1 MHLPDLPISPALP
14 AIAEALAH
22 NHVVLGAP
30 PGSGK
35 TTLVP
40 LALLD
45 APWLAGRKIVMLE
58 PRRPAARMAAHRMAT
73 LLGEQVGDSVG
84 YQVRFER
91 RIGPQTR
98 IEVLTE
104 GLLLRRLQRDPE
116 LSDTGLVIFDEFH
129 ERSLTGDLS
138 LALCLDAASALRED
152 LRLMPMSASLDGQ
165 ALAELLDATHLEAQG
180 RSHPVQIHYL
190 DRDPPV
196 EDRLRRLAALIHQ
209 ASDRHTGD
217 VLAFLPGK
225 HEIGRLHHL
234 LSDQLDPNI
243 LIQPLHGEIPPAQQD
258 AIIRGSGDRRRVIL
272 ATDIAETCLTIEGIT
287 VVVDSG
293 LNRKPRF
300 DPATGLTR
308 LETGFISQASALQRS
323 GRAGRL
329 GPGHCYR
336 AWSEARQQRLERGI
350 RPEILDADLAQ
361 TVLELAGWGIKDASR
376 LNWLTAPPAA
386 HLDQARELL
395 RQLGAIDRAGQITAN
410 GRAML
415 RLPTHPRLAHLL
427 VSARSVDDRQL
438 AADMAALLGERDPVQ
453 QKETSDI
460 RLRLDALRASR
471 RGSGAAG
478 ANRGALRRI
487 DQAARQLLRLC
498 PGNDD
503 ASAGA
508 LSPGA
513 ALALAFPDRIAMA
526 RAPNSPH
533 YLLRNGRA
541 ASLRP
546 HDSLVGTPFLVVA
559 ALDAGSDQGGIWLA
573 APIRREEIE
582 QHFGAQ
588 ITRQREPEWD
598 RQAEAVRVWQRTRLG
613 SLVLAQHNV
622 PARPEDDLSSLLLQ
636 QLRQR
641 GLELFK
647 GTTQLRQLQGKVA
660 LLRRHDRAAEW
671 PDIGDQTLL
680 TAAAE
685 WLTPWLDG
693 VSSLKQLQAVDIT
706 AAVGALLGWE
716 RQQQL
721 TALLPD
727 VYHTP
732 AGTQRPIEYPPD
744 GEPVLRVPLQEM
756 LGEAETPRL
765 AEGHIPLSLHLL
777 SPAMRPLQITRDL
790 SHFWNNAYAEVRKEM
805 RGRHPKHHWPEDPL
819 SAEATRLG
827 RRKRAQ
833 GSPGKR

>member
-138 LALCLDAASALRED
+138 LALCLDVASALRED

-487 DQAARQLLRLC
+487 DQATRQLLRLC

-559 ALDAGSDQGGIWLA
+559 ALDAGSDQGRHLA
-573 APIRREEIE
+573 GRA
-582 QHFGAQ
+582 H
-588 ITRQREPEWD
+588 
-598 RQAEAVRVWQRTRLG
+598 
-613 SLVLAQHNV
+613 
-622 PARPEDDLSSLLLQ
+622 PAR
-636 QLRQR
+636 
-641 GLELFK
+641 G
-647 GTTQLRQLQGKVA
+647 
-660 LLRRHDRAAEW
+660 DRAAFRRTDHPSAGTGMGPTDGGRQGMAANTAGQPGAGPAQCARQAGRRPEQ
-671 PDIGDQTLL
+671 PSPATASSTGARAVQGDD
-680 TAAAE
+680 TAAATAGQGRPAASPRQGSGMAGYRRSNSADRRSGMAHA
-685 WLTPWLDG
+685 LAG
-693 VSSLKQLQAVDIT
+693 RGQLAET
-706 AAVGALLGWE
+706 AAGGRHHSRRGRVAGLGT
-716 RQQQL
+716 
-721 TALLPD
+721 TAAAD
-727 VYHTP
+727 
-732 AGTQRPIEYPPD
+732 RPVT
-744 GEPVLRVPLQEM
+744 GC
-756 LGEAETPRL
+756 
-765 AEGHIPLSLHLL
+765 
-777 SPAMRPLQITRDL
+777 L
-790 SHFWNNAYAEVRKEM
+790 SHP
-805 RGRHPKHHWPEDPL
+805 GRYTTPHRIP
-819 SAEATRLG
+819 TG
-827 RRKRAQ
+827 R
-833 GSPGKR
+833 